1 MPALKSVAGN
11 RLHQHQLTAVD
22 WMIQREANMA
32 YRGGFLCD
40 EMGLGKTMTTA
51 SLLLNKPVAKTL
63 ILTPLAVVQ
72 QWVELLDKTGLA
84 IMTFGKRG
92 WTHIAG
98 NVRRG
103 SVYVANYDKLL
114 TNPSFFGGEWQRLVL
129 DEAHTMRNYDSKKY
143 EQLVKVSA
151 ARKWFLT
158 GTPSVNRPSDV
169 SALMHLL
176 NNNIIAESN
185 NKTNAVEWM
194 SNYALARTVQQVRT
208 VLPNSLPTVSKIHK
222 HRLDFKTED
231 EEDFYKK
238 IQTDAQLELQHLL
251 NLPQNGQ
258 VQMMIL
264 NVLLRLR
271 QISTHPQVYIEAM
284 RKQYGK
290 SYTRPDW
297 KDDSAKTEAICNILK
312 TEQGCHGYVVF
323 CHFST
328 EIAVLKKRL
337 EKESSIQKVLVY
349 DGSMTAEARTR
360 VIAETKKLMSV
371 SKNAQDIDQTLRLV
385 WQNAPML
392 PKDVLKHVL
401 APLLGRHVV
410 LLAQIQ
416 SAGTGINLQHMD
428 RVIFTTPWWT
438 AALMDQ
444 AVARVVRLGQ
454 KRKVEV
460 HYLAHKAEEEFSQ
473 TINID
478 DYINARVEM
487 KRELC
492 EELLAAAAHDL

>member
-1 MPALKSVAGN
+1 MPTLKYVGSN
-11 RLHQHQLTAVD
+11 RLHPHQLTAVD
-22 WMIQREANMA
+22 WMIEREEDLA

-72 QWVELLDKTGLA
+72 QWVELFEATPLA
-84 IMTFGKRG
+84 VFVFQKRG
-92 WTHIAG
+92 WSHVSG
-98 NVRRG
+98 NIRRG
-103 SVYVANYDKLL
+103 SVYIINYDKLL
-114 TNPSFFGGEWQRLVL
+114 SNSSYFGGQWQRLVL

-143 EQLVKVSA
+143 EQLAKVSA

-176 NNNIIAESN
+176 NHSINAESN
-185 NKTNAVEWM
+185 SKTTAMNWM
-194 SNYALARTVQQVRT
+194 SNYALSRTVEQVRT
-208 VLPNSLPTVSKIHK
+208 ILPNTLPTISKVHQ
-222 HRLDFKTED
+222 HRLDFKTEA
-231 EEDFYKK
+231 EEEFYKGY
-238 IQTDAQLELQHLL
+238 QTNAQLELQHLL
-251 NLPQNGQ
+251 ALPQNGM
-258 VQMMIL
+258 VQLQIL
-264 NVLLRLR
+264 QIIMRLR

-284 RKQYGK
+284 RKLHGK

-297 KDDSAKTEAICNILK
+297 TEDSAKTDAICKILNK
-312 TEQGCHGYVVF
+312 EQGNHGYVIF

-337 EKESSIQKVLVY
+337 EKESSVEKVLVY
-349 DGSMTAEARTR
+349 DGSMTAEERTR
-360 VIAETKKLMSV
+360 VIAESKKLVSI

-401 APLLGRHVV
+401 APMLGRHVV

-428 RVIFTTPWWT
+428 RVMFTTPWWT

-460 HYLAHKAEEEFSQ
+460 HYLAHKSEEEFSQ
-473 TINID
+473 IINID
-478 DYINARVEM
+478 DYINARVEI

-492 EELLAAAAHDL
+492 EELLAAAAHNL

>member
-22 WMIQREANMA
+22 WMIRREEDMA

-51 SLLLNKPVAKTL
+51 SLLMNKPVAKTL

-72 QWVELLDKTGLA
+72 QWVELLQNTGLA
-84 IMTFGKRG
+84 VMTFGKSG
-92 WTHIAG
+92 WTLVAG

-103 SVYVANYDKLL
+103 SVYIANYDKLL
-114 TNPSFFGGEWQRLVL
+114 TSASHFSGQWQRMIL
-129 DEAHTMRNYDSKKY
+129 DEAHTMRNYESKKY
-143 EQLVKVSA
+143 EQLAKISA

-176 NNNIIAESN
+176 NHTWVAESN
-185 NKTNAVEWM
+185 SRHMAVEAM
-194 SNYALARTVQQVRT
+194 SNYALARTVEQVRT
-208 VLPNSLPTVSKIHK
+208 VLPNSLPTVDKVHQ
-222 HRLDFKTED
+222 HRLDFKTEA
-231 EEDFYKK
+231 EEEFYKG

-251 NLPQNGQ
+251 ALPQNGQ

-297 KDDSAKTEAICNILK
+297 TDDSAKTNAICQILNK
-312 TEQGCHGYVVF
+312 EQGCHGYVIF
-323 CHFST
+323 CHFAT

-337 EKESSIQKVLVY
+337 EKESSVQKVLVY

-392 PKDVLKHVL
+392 PKDVL
-401 APLLGRHVV
+401 APMLGRHVV

-428 RVIFTTPWWT
+428 RVVFTTPWWT

-460 HYLAHKAEEEFSQ
+460 HYLAHKAEEELSQ

-478 DYINARVEM
+478 DYINARVEV

-492 EELLAAAAHDL
+492 EELLAAAAKDL

>member
-1 MPALKSVAGN
+1 MPTFATVAGN
-11 RLHQHQLTAVD
+11 WLHPHQLTAVD
-22 WMIQREANMA
+22 WMIQREEDMA

-51 SLLLNKPVAKTL
+51 SLLINQPVAKTL
-63 ILTPLAVVQ
+63 ILTPLSVVQ
-72 QWVELLDKTGLA
+72 QWVELLLNTGLA
-84 IMTFGKRG
+84 IMTFSKSG
-92 WTHIAG
+92 WSQIAG

-103 SVYVANYDKLL
+103 SVYIANYDKLL
-114 TNPSFFGGEWQRLVL
+114 TNASYFGGQWQRMVL
-129 DEAHTMRNYDSKKY
+129 DEAHTMRNFDSKKY
-143 EQLVKVSA
+143 EQLIKVSA
-151 ARKWFLT
+151 VRKWFLT
-158 GTPSVNRPSDV
+158 GTPSVNRASDV

-176 NNNIIAESN
+176 NHTYDAESN
-185 NKTNAVEWM
+185 SRHAAAEAM
-194 SNYALARTVQQVRT
+194 RNYALARTVEQVRT
-208 VLPNSLPTVSKIHK
+208 ILPNTLPTIDKIHH
-222 HRLDFKTED
+222 HRLDFKTAA

-251 NLPQNGQ
+251 SLPQHGQ
-258 VQMMIL
+258 TQMLIL
-264 NVLLRLR
+264 NIILRLR

-297 KDDSAKTEAICNILK
+297 SEDSAKTEAICEILNNEK
-312 TEQGCHGYVVF
+312 GCHGYVIF
-323 CHFST
+323 CHFAT

-337 EKESSIQKVLVY
+337 EKEPNIQKVLVY
-349 DGSMTAEARTR
+349 DGSMTAEGRTR
-360 VIAETKKLMSV
+360 VIAETKKLMNA
-371 SKNAQDIDQTLRLV
+371 SKNAQAVDQTLRLI
-385 WQNAPML
+385 WRYAPIL
-392 PKDVLKHVL
+392 PKDVLKYVL
-401 APLLGRHVV
+401 APMMGRHVV

-428 RVIFTTPWWT
+428 RVVFTTPWWT

-478 DYINARVEM
+478 DYINARVEV

-492 EELLAAAAHDL
+492 QELLAAAANDL